1 MKRYA
6 NNPINV
12 RLYEQQNDV
21 LNELVRDKEYC
32 KQNGIYSVSDFVRS
46 NINNGLKQY
55 ELKKL
60 GTV

>member
-32 KQNGIYSVSDFVRS
+32 KQNGIYSVSDFVRN

-60 GTV
+60 A

>member
-1 MKRYA
+1 MDLG
-6 NNPINV
+6 N
-12 RLYEQQNDV
+12 
-21 LNELVRDKEYC
+21 LNSVQKFTEDFKE
-32 KQNGIYSVSDFVRS
+32 NGIYSVSDFVRN